1 LVSPSVRRNNATGR
15 RGLRLSYITSLGGEY
30 GQAERRGMLLDLI
43 AGEGK
48 GGRWRGK
55 GEKKRGTV

>member
-1 LVSPSVRRNNATGR
+1 VENTGR
-15 RGLRLSYITSLGGEY
+15 QKGGE
-30 GQAERRGMLLDLI
+30 MLLDLI

-55 GEKKRGTV
+55 GEKKRGTL